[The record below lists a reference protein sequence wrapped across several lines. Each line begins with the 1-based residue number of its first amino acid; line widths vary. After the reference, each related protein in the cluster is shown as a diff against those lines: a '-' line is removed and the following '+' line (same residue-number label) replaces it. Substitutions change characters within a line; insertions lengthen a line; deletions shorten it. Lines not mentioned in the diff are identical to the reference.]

1 MANDFLDRYE
11 KYVVAKQNKDRL
23 TWLYAIQS
31 RVELQKMAGTP
42 EEEKEVFEIIFKAFV
57 SEQDVEEMF
66 EELCKDSKAFRKDS
80 Q

>member
-1 MANDFLDRYE
+1 
-11 KYVVAKQNKDRL
+11 
-23 TWLYAIQS
+23 
-31 RVELQKMAGTP
+31 MAGTP

-57 SEQDVEEMF
+57 SEQDVKEMF